1 MSFSL
6 SNYSQKLPFFAVL
19 MYVLY
24 GHPGYFKF
32 KRKHQQHGSCF
43 QTIFLFLM
51 TMLKQNDNRDIDM
64 LENNISFLQQELRS
78 KKELIKSLMVLE
90 TISKQNQFKAKKMY
104 IGNLNENVTNED
116 IYKLFGLKTTEY
128 LCQTSIVD
136 WKISEKAEK
145 NWVLALLLYQNL
157 SRLNLSRIVYEVIR
171 TISSLFILFFFYKK
185 ILSVKKHPNVKKQ
198 FSPS

>member
-1 MSFSL
+1 
-6 SNYSQKLPFFAVL
+6 
-19 MYVLY
+19 
-24 GHPGYFKF
+24 
-32 KRKHQQHGSCF
+32 
-43 QTIFLFLM
+43 M

-78 KKELIKSLMVLE
+78 KKELIKSLMDTQTMVLE
-90 TISKQNQFKAKKMY
+90 TISKQNQFKAKKIY

-128 LCQTSIVD
+128 LRQTSIVD

-171 TISSLFILFFFYKK
+171 TISSLFILFFFLQKDFECKK
-185 ILSVKKHPNVKKQ
+185 APKCKKTIFTLLEVFVVWKIVA
-198 FSPS
+198 FVLFLFA

>member
-1 MSFSL
+1 
-6 SNYSQKLPFFAVL
+6 
-19 MYVLY
+19 
-24 GHPGYFKF
+24 
-32 KRKHQQHGSCF
+32 
-43 QTIFLFLM
+43 M

-128 LCQTSIVD
+128 LRQTSIVD

>member
-1 MSFSL
+1 
-6 SNYSQKLPFFAVL
+6 
-19 MYVLY
+19 
-24 GHPGYFKF
+24 
-32 KRKHQQHGSCF
+32 
-43 QTIFLFLM
+43 M

-128 LCQTSIVD
+128 LRQTSIVD
-136 WKISEKAEK
+136 
-145 NWVLALLLYQNL
+145 
-157 SRLNLSRIVYEVIR
+157 
-171 TISSLFILFFFYKK
+171 
-185 ILSVKKHPNVKKQ
+185 
-198 FSPS
+198 